1 MQQEV
6 LQALLGAE
14 TLTGGEDCRCAM
26 FRKHSS
32 SCFAS
37 QYILMFTSVIRATW
51 ILIYARMHVLLNRGG
66 AKGAAGVAD
75 AAVSKAAS
83 SASSE
88 QQSSST
94 ASTLKPSARITMIS
108 FDLDDTIWPTRE
120 VITRANDAL
129 AAHLEEHY
137 PAIGSVPDAM
147 RAVWAERRAADP
159 NLHPSPIHLT
169 GKSSL
174 CLLSQ

>member
-1 MQQEV
+1 M
-6 LQALLGAE
+6 
-14 TLTGGEDCRCAM
+14 
-26 FRKHSS
+26 
-32 SCFAS
+32 
-37 QYILMFTSVIRATW
+37 
-51 ILIYARMHVLLNRGG
+51 IYASMHVLLHRGG

-75 AAVSKAAS
+75 AAVSTAAS
-83 SASSE
+83 SAGSQ

-94 ASTLKPSARITMIS
+94 ASTLKSSARITMIS

-159 NLHPSPIHLT
+159 ELHPSPIHLT
-169 GKSSL
+169 GESYSYLKSQWCAVCAAMSHSA
-174 CLLSQ
+174 LSRKTSTFEGPSGL